1 MDTFEIFLSPTAQK
15 DLNDIQEYI
24 SFELLSPRLG
34 KRYVLSILEEIKK
47 LTYLAD
53 SDAVITEEPWSS
65 YGIRKRLA
73 KKFFIY
79 YYCKTNSNSV
89 HILRVVYAKR
99 DQKRILNQLG
109 FVNNVPDEPIE

>member
-47 LTYLAD
+47 LTYLAE
-53 SDAVITEEPWSS
+53 SYAVISEEPWSS

-99 DQKRILNQLG
+99 DQKRILIQLG
-109 FVNNVPDEPIE
+109 FGNNVPDEPIE